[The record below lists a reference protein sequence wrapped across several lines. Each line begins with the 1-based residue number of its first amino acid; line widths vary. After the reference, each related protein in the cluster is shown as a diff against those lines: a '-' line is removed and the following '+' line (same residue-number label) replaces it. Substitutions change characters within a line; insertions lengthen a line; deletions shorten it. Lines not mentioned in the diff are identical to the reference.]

1 MQFKLRINVLIAVF
15 SLLNAGCVF
24 GPNSL
29 LLSRANYNAA
39 VQQTAREE
47 MLLNL
52 VRLKYHQSEEFIRVP
67 SITGQYTYDADFG
80 GSGGWQDGVAAKLG
94 LSFGLGATS
103 KPTIVFTP
111 EQAQE
116 FNRRLLSPIGPET
129 LDLLTSKGWAIDRV
143 MRVTVRNINDVDNAT
158 SAGGPTPT
166 LKPEF
171 EEFIYLSEC
180 LRALQKYGRRIEI
193 AYEEYPTELVRLS
206 DELPVEKVDSA
217 AVVAAAEKGFQFL
230 RSDDGDSYSL
240 WTQPSTSKSLVL
252 RIAPEAI
259 DAPET
264 DEIRRILELA
274 PALNT
279 YEIQLDTLGQLRRPH
294 TRRLACDR
302 NSYDRREIVV
312 STRSLKE
319 MMFYLSHGIE
329 VPECHSEAGLVR
341 QSFDDSGHPF
351 DWQDMSAGLF
361 DVKFS
366 SRRPKSAA
374 VRVKYRDHWF
384 YIEET
389 DLESKSTFNLLLELF
404 NLEIRA
410 GGGGQIPLLAL

>member
-1 MQFKLRINVLIAVF
+1 MRFDLRIPVI
-15 SLLNAGCVF
+15 SITTLLSAGCVL
-24 GPNSL
+24 GPSSL
-29 LLSRANYNAA
+29 RLSRANYNAA

-52 VRLKYHQSEEFIRVP
+52 VRLRYHQSEEFIRVP

-103 KPTIVFTP
+103 KPTIVYTP

-116 FNRRLLSPIGPET
+116 FNRRLLSPIGTET

-143 MRVTVRNINDVDNAT
+143 MRVAIRNVNDVDNAT

-171 EEFIYLSEC
+171 EEFCYLSAC
-180 LRALQKYGRRIEI
+180 LRRLQKFGRRIEI
-193 AYEEYPTELVRLS
+193 AYENNTTEPVRLS
-206 DELPVEKVDSA
+206 GELPVEKVDSA
-217 AVVAAAEKGFQFL
+217 SIVAAAEKGFQFL
-230 RSDDGDSYSL
+230 RADDGDSYSL
-240 WTQPSTSKSLVL
+240 WTQPSNSKSLVL
-252 RIAPEAI
+252 RLAPEAMN
-259 DAPET
+259 AAET

-274 PALNT
+274 PGLNT
-279 YEIQLDTLGQLRRPH
+279 YEIQHDTLGQLHRPH
-294 TRRLACDR
+294 TRRLACSR
-302 NSYDRREIVV
+302 NSCDRKAIVV

-329 VPECHSEAGLVR
+329 VPKCHSEAGLVQ
-341 QSFDDSGHPF
+341 QSFDDNGNPF
-351 DWQDMSAGLF
+351 DWQEMSVGLF
-361 DVKFS
+361 HVKS
-366 SRRPKSAA
+366 STGRPKASA
-374 VRVKYRDHWF
+374 VSVKYRDHWF